1 MDIPACNSPLPAL
14 SVILFLLL
22 LSCPFVRLSTQFVCF
37 NLEARYNKEK
47 SFFCIDKKKITHALI
62 FFIPPSNN
70 KNDLFTAADS
80 DKTRF

>member
-47 SFFCIDKKKITHALI
+47 SFFCIEEKKSHALI